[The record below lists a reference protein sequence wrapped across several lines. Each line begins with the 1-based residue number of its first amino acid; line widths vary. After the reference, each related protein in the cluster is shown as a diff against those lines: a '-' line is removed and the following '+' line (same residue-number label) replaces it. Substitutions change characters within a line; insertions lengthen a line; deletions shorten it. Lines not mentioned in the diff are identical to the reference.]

1 MRKRPD
7 SHLNVGDIAPD
18 FSLPDADEE
27 IFVLSDE
34 IRKHPVLLVFYP
46 SDFGVMCSIE
56 MREFKELKEKLDDL
70 GIEVVWINT
79 DSTRSHRAWRAR
91 ADIPF
96 RLLSDSD
103 FTVSKDYGVFLEED
117 GLLKNFS
124 NRALFLVGRDGR
136 ILYKWVGLRPATNP
150 PLAEMIEEVE
160 RIFMNGGTR
169 NSGPA
174 ADSGQ

>member
-1 MRKRPD
+1 MNERPD
-7 SHLNVGDIAPD
+7 SHLKVGDRAPD

-34 IRKHPVLLVFYP
+34 LEKHPVLLVFYP

-56 MREFKELKEKLDDL
+56 MREFKELKEKLDRL
-70 GIEVVWINT
+70 GVEVVWINT
-79 DSTRSHRAWRAR
+79 DSTRSHRAWRAK

-96 RLLSDSD
+96 RLLSDSR

-124 NRALFLVGRDGR
+124 NRALFLVGRDGK
-136 ILYKWVGLRPATNP
+136 ILYRWVGLRPATNP
-150 PLAEMIEEVE
+150 DLGEMIKAIEEL
-160 RIFMNGGTR
+160 FG
-169 NSGPA
+169 SGDRQDRVRA
-174 ADSGQ
+174 ADVRH